1 MSIFGVNN
9 KTADNNYHY
18 QIALGQRAGE
28 TTWNKW
34 GYNSDVDLAAT
45 ETVWSVGGLF
55 ARLTS
60 ASGMT
65 VVSSSTDDAVGGTGA
80 QSIIVYSVDANNV
93 AQLNVV
99 ALNGTTPVVIP
110 TGTITFLGINRASIY
125 LAGSGG
131 LNAGDITITATTGGS
146 TQAVIPTGEGSTQHA
161 FFFVQAGHTA
171 LLDWLHFNIVR
182 PEGQN
187 PVVTVKGWITSLV
200 SGARY
205 EILRIIVDT
214 SVQNTIELRPTQPFI
229 VGEKSLLEFRVSTNK
244 NDTQVSARF
253 SLIEAINL

>member
-34 GYNSDVDLAAT
+34 GYNADVDLAAT

-99 ALNGTTPVVIP
+99 ALNGTTPVVVP
-110 TGTITFLGINRASIY
+110 TGTMTFLGINRGSIY

-131 LNAGDITITATTGGS
+131 VNAGDITMTATTGGS

-161 FFFVQAGHTA
+161 FFFIQDGHTA
-171 LLDWLHFNIVR
+171 LLDWLHLNIVK
-182 PEGQN
+182 PAGQN
-187 PVVTVKGWITSLV
+187 PVVTIKGWVTSLV
-200 SGARY
+200 SGAKY
-205 EILRIIVDT
+205 EVLRLIIDT
-214 SVQNTIELRPTQPFI
+214 SVQNIVELRPSQPFVI
-229 VGEKSLLEFRVSTNK
+229 GEKSLFELQASTDK
-244 NDTQVSARF
+244 NDTHVSARF
-253 SLIEAINL
+253 SLIEVLNS